1 MKIKIA
7 WAIQSFFL
15 CFLCNLAFA
24 AVIFFMADRILQG
37 LHEWVS
43 PLTGPG
49 APALPDDLHLA
60 LGGLWNF
67 IVQVRG
73 HLMTVLAALA
83 SAFTLLLWF
92 FLFLAGCRQIKRA
105 GKGTG
110 PARVPEPEA
119 RQSITVRADPA
130 DSRQLSAEDGGT
142 RTED

>member
-37 LHEWVS
+37 LHEWVL

-49 APALPDDLHLA
+49 APALPDDLHMA
-60 LGGLWNF
+60 LGGLGNF
-67 IVQVRG
+67 IVQLRG
-73 HLMTVLAALA
+73 YLLTVLAALA

-92 FLFLAGCRQIKRA
+92 FLFLAGGRQINRA
-105 GKGTG
+105 GKMAGLS
-110 PARVPEPEA
+110 RVPNA
-119 RQSITVRADPA
+119 GAGQSMTVRANP
-130 DSRQLSAEDGGT
+130 GP
-142 RTED
+142 